1 MMREKEED
9 NMIGTGAPTSSG
21 RRPSEFVRIEAMAL
35 LTLAERMDGPMAS
48 SFSQAVEIVS
58 AAVSEQRR
66 IFVTGMGKSGI
77 IAQKIAAILRSSCS
91 PANFM
96 HPGDAIHG
104 EIGMLSPGA
113 VVIALSYSGETKEIL
128 QLLHFF
134 EDFGVKLIS
143 FTSSPASSL
152 GLASDVSLD
161 CGVER
166 EACPFG
172 LSPTASTAVML
183 ALGDALALEVSLQ
196 CGRTANDFENLHRKP
211 GTPRI

>member
-1 MMREKEED
+1 MS
-9 NMIGTGAPTSSG
+9 ITTPPQAS
-21 RRPSEFVRIEAMAL
+21 RRPSDFVRIEAEAL
-35 LTLAERMDGPMAS
+35 LTLAERLDGPMAA
-48 SFSQAVEIVS
+48 SFSQAVEIIR

-77 IAQKIAAILRSSCS
+77 IAQKIAAILRSSLS

-104 EIGMLSPGA
+104 EIGMLSAGS

-134 EDFGVKLIS
+134 EDYGVKLIT
-143 FTSSPASSL
+143 FTSSATSSL
-152 GLASDVSLD
+152 AQASDVYLD
-161 CGVER
+161 CSVEK

-183 ALGDALALEVSLQ
+183 ALGDALALEVSWLS
-196 CGRTANDFENLHRKP
+196 GRTANDFENLHRKP
-211 GTPRI
+211 GSAKM

>member
-1 MMREKEED
+1 M
-9 NMIGTGAPTSSG
+9 TSNVTIAAET
-21 RRPSEFVRIEAMAL
+21 RPSDIVRVEAQAL
-35 LTLAERMDGPMAS
+35 FALAERIDGPMAD
-48 SFSQAVEIVS
+48 SFQQAVEVLRT
-58 AAVSEQRR
+58 AVAEQRR

-77 IAQKIAAILRSSCS
+77 IAQKLAAILRSSLS

-104 EIGMLSPGA
+104 EIGMLSTGS

-134 EDFGVKLIS
+134 EDFGVKLIT
-143 FTSSPASSL
+143 FTSSPTS
-152 GLASDVSLD
+152 GLARASEVFLD
-161 CGVER
+161 CSVER

-172 LSPTASTAVML
+172 LSPTASTTVML
-183 ALGDALALEVSLQ
+183 ALGDALALEVSHR

-211 GTPRI
+211 GTPRL